1 MNIWHKLS
9 VKQKFLT
16 VFIVQYI
23 SIILVFLILDVDTEI
38 NFFTF
43 IGIPIYFGTIISESP
58 IKKTFFIF
66 NIIIILLFLP
76 DNCFNLMQNFNID
89 YNQLK
94 NYSGKNIRNSTSGK
108 SITSAHFALKKD
120 EEKTMYFTCSPIS
133 KDFDDCYKELLQY
146 FGYGDYGDS
155 YYGNNISVKYAEFY
169 HFQMLMIIPFFHK
182 EKVIYEIK
190 HNDKIIYGY
199 DYFINKFSQQRKNL
213 LIFVV
218 YLILNSVVFCFFY
231 HWIQKDFLKHSQ

>member
-16 VFIVQYI
+16 VFIIQNI
-23 SIILVFLILDVDTEI
+23 SIALSLWILDIDFWFI
-38 NFFTF
+38 IFFSVIFF
-43 IGIPIYFGTIISESP
+43 IYNISELVT
-58 IKKTFFIF
+58 KKTFFIF
-66 NIIIILLFLP
+66 NICILLLLLP

-94 NYSGKNIRNSTSGK
+94 NYSGENVYSEHTAGK
-108 SITSAHFALKKD
+108 SSPSFHLILKNNEQK
-120 EEKTMYFTCSPIS
+120 FGFRCSPLNHYDSCNREIS
-133 KDFDDCYKELLQY
+133 QY
-146 FGYGDYGDS
+146 FGYGS
-155 YYGNNISVKYAEFY
+155 ENYYGNDISVKYAEISHIRMMFVV
-169 HFQMLMIIPFFHK
+169 PFISK

-218 YLILNSVVFCFFY
+218 YLILNSVVFCVFY
-231 HWIQKDFLKHSQ
+231 HWIQKDFLKHSR

>member
-1 MNIWHKLS
+1 MIKWRDISIK
-9 VKQKFLT
+9 KKFITL
-16 VFIVQYI
+16 FIIQCI
-23 SIILVFLILDVDTEI
+23 SIILVFLILDINTDI

-43 IGIPIYFGTIISESP
+43 VSFIIFFISLNDS
-58 IKKTFFIF
+58 KKTCFIF
-66 NIIIILLFLP
+66 NIIILLLFLP
-76 DNCFNLMQNFNID
+76 DNSFNLMQNFNVD

-94 NYSGKNIRNSTSGK
+94 NYSGENIRNSTSGK
-108 SITSAHFALKKD
+108 SVTSSHFALKKD
-120 EEKTMYFTCSPIS
+120 EKTMYFTCSPVS

-169 HFQMLMIIPFFHK
+169 HFQMLTIIPFFHK
-182 EKVIYEIK
+182 ENVIYEIK

-218 YLILNSVVFCFFY
+218 YVILNSVVFCFFY

>member
-9 VKQKFLT
+9 IEKKCFT
-16 VFIVQYI
+16 VFIIQYI
-23 SIILVFLILDVDTEI
+23 SIILVFLILDIDFDI
-38 NFFTF
+38 NFCTLLSFVIFF
-43 IGIPIYFGTIISESP
+43 IGSDLFT
-58 IKKTFFIF
+58 KKTFFIF
-66 NIIIILLFLP
+66 NIIILLLFLP

-94 NYSGKNIRNSTSGK
+94 NYSGKNIYASTGGK
-108 SITSAHFALKKD
+108 SVTAAHLALKKD
-120 EEKTMYFTCSPIS
+120 EDEKRMYFTCSPVS
-133 KDFDDCYKELLQY
+133 KDNDDCYKELSQY
-146 FGYGDYGDS
+146 FGYGDS
-155 YYGNNISVKYAEFY
+155 RYGNHISVKYAEIY
-169 HFQMLMIIPFFHK
+169 HFQMLTFIPFIQK
-182 EKVIYEIK
+182 DKVIYEIK

-218 YLILNSVVFCFFY
+218 YVILNSVVFCFFY